1 MDNFSYRSLLGALL
15 YLSMNTRPDM
25 SYAVGLLSRF
35 GSHPTVAT
43 CKLMVHALQ
52 YLRGTVHMG
61 IRYSGSMFDLHVFTD
76 ADWAGDVITRRSTTN
91 LLIFNMVADS
101 KNSETLKSVPK
112 FDGKDPEQTDKRLA
126 YG

>member
-1 MDNFSYRSLLGALL
+1 MVGQLPYRSLLGALL

-43 CKLMVHALQ
+43 CKLMVYALQ

-61 IRYSGSMFDLHVFTD
+61 IRLGLTYMC
-76 ADWAGDVITRRSTTN
+76 
-91 LLIFNMVADS
+91 LLMRIGRAM
-101 KNSETLKSVPK
+101 
-112 FDGKDPEQTDKRLA
+112 
-126 YG
+126 